1 MKELKVVGQ
10 VLAAIVYTCIFTEML
25 KDHRGGEHHGSHSS
39 GQEAVQVLPL
49 DPFGGKPG
57 GMTKRKTLQLVGFQV
72 KGFCY
77 GSP

>member
-49 DPFGGKPG
+49 NQYWGNFTGN
-57 GMTKRKTLQLVGFQV
+57 RK
-72 KGFCY
+72 KKN
-77 GSP
+77 P